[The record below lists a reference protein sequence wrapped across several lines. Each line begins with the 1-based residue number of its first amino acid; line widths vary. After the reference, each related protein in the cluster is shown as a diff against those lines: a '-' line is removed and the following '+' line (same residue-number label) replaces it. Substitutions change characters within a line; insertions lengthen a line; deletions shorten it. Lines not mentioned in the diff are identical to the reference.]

1 MGERIMITLP
11 KDDLRI
17 SVESQF
23 KRMVEFG
30 YVKADKVL
38 TNIVALADKDTLEAR
53 ISLSFELTRDDLY
66 SSEKITEKLS
76 AVLKSSIVE
85 SVCHKRQVEDL
96 IEEIESLKKKTEDL
110 THTVAELSPYK
121 NLYEKQYE
129 MRHGKP
135 R

>member
-53 ISLSFELTRDDLY
+53 ISLSFELTRDDL
-66 SSEKITEKLS
+66 
-76 AVLKSSIVE
+76 
-85 SVCHKRQVEDL
+85 
-96 IEEIESLKKKTEDL
+96 
-110 THTVAELSPYK
+110 
-121 NLYEKQYE
+121 
-129 MRHGKP
+129 
-135 R
+135 